1 MLKCVSRFSLFVF
14 RFLATVVFLL
24 TLSFVASAQSFTVT
38 EYRSN
43 PASHVINVDLNG
55 DGRKDLVTADE
66 FNNTVSVLMGNAN
79 GSFQTPLQYAVGQ
92 GPVAVASGDF
102 NKDGKPDLVTADFA
116 GSTFSLLINAGDGSF
131 LPATKTSLSG
141 QPLDIAVGDFNRDGN
156 ADVVVGWTTVPD
168 RSNVIK
174 IYLGIGSGKFIGPVI
189 TQGFNPT
196 PEPGA
201 TKTYMTGFASG
212 DFNNDGL
219 PDLAIIECCGGFD
232 VEMGDLIVLISR
244 GDGTFDRRMVSQF
257 SVPQDVTVYDLD
269 KDGYADILTTFAGCH
284 TPCAGLAYFHN
295 TRNDSFTQFGTSVDE
310 SAYSTLRSPVAADF
324 DADGI
329 TDVGVLARAH
339 DQYSSYYNHDSLL
352 IFKGTEPGAISSTYR
367 DFRVTSDSSTLWAAS
382 IGDWNKDSK
391 TDVAVASRERGS
403 VYTLLNAGAG
413 GPNCAISTVQPS
425 VTVCTPAENATVT
438 SPFRLVAKTNP
449 SAYPTTYMRVYAN
462 GKAIYEAA
470 VSSLDTQLSLASGLY
485 RLRVV
490 AWNSNGQSY
499 YQDRYIT
506 VSGTTTGTCTLN
518 YAQPSVTICE
528 PTEGAT
534 VPNPVHLVA
543 KTNPN
548 QYPTTFMR
556 VYANSQPVYES
567 AAASID
573 TNLNLGAGT
582 WRIRVVAWNSAGQV

>member
-1 MLKCVSRFSLFVF
+1 
-14 RFLATVVFLL
+14 
-24 TLSFVASAQSFTVT
+24 
-38 EYRSN
+38 
-43 PASHVINVDLNG
+43 
-55 DGRKDLVTADE
+55 
-66 FNNTVSVLMGNAN
+66 
-79 GSFQTPLQYAVGQ
+79 
-92 GPVAVASGDF
+92 
-102 NKDGKPDLVTADFA
+102 
-116 GSTFSLLINAGDGSF
+116 
-131 LPATKTSLSG
+131 
-141 QPLDIAVGDFNRDGN
+141 
-156 ADVVVGWTTVPD
+156 
-168 RSNVIK
+168 
-174 IYLGIGSGKFIGPVI
+174 
-189 TQGFNPT
+189 
-196 PEPGA
+196 PGA

-284 TPCAGLAYFHN
+284 TPCAALAYFHN
-295 TRNDSFTQFGTSVDE
+295 TRNDSFTQFGASVDE

-324 DADGI
+324 DGDGI
-329 TDVGVLARAH
+329 PDVGVLARAH

-391 TDVAVASRERGS
+391 PDVAIASRERGS
-403 VYTLLNAGAG
+403 IYTLLNTGAG

-470 VSSLDTQLSLASGLY
+470 VSSLDKQLSLAAGLY

-506 VSGTTTGTCTLN
+506 VSETTTGTCTLN

-556 VYANSQPVYES
+556 VYANSQPVYEI
-567 AAASID
+567 AASRID
-573 TNLNLGAGT
+573 TNLNLGAGS
-582 WRIRVVAWNSAGQV
+582 WRIRVVAWNSAGQVYLQDRNITVTGSGGSICGTPTTDRTITICSPSEGSSVTSPVTVAARARWDGKTISHMRVYIDNVRVYDVDYPYNNQISTELSVAPGTHRMVIVAWESGGASLTSAGRTFSLY